1 MTISS
6 TDPDQNKLPFN
17 PADAVLDEDFADDA
31 PPATTAEVSTESA
44 APEVP
49 ANTSSSE
56 GTSALRDL
64 VPAPRRERNED
75 DDDDEAPELR
85 GDDDARPYI
94 NGANLLSALKYVLV
108 ACPKPSEDD
117 SQLSHVVIER
127 DVALGRV
134 SLTACDTNRWHQ
146 AFVACPTGI
155 NLRGVSRISKNDAM
169 QLRDFLQTAVDRG
182 AFCNVRP
189 QSNGIGVTAWE
200 IAFGGG
206 SPLVIDASPSFVH
219 EGWKPPPFAIDNRA
233 GMAAQHDARHVA
245 KAMTIPGAES
255 TRVVRD
261 SVDSAGRRHVTIT
274 DEFGHELARAV
285 LVQLGFSEGE
295 PISPQTEIPG
305 TIGTPNRVR
314 SAPPKPLKLVKKV
327 AKAKAKPASKP
338 AKSAPKKAAA
348 KPAKAKAKKRR

>member
-1 MTISS
+1 MTIS
-6 TDPDQNKLPFN
+6 TDPDQAKIPFN
-17 PADAVLDEDFADDA
+17 PADAVAADDFADDPA
-31 PPATTAEVSTESA
+31 PATSASAEASTESA
-44 APEVP
+44 APAMP
-49 ANTSSSE
+49 ASTSSSE
-56 GTSALRDL
+56 RIESALRDL
-64 VPAPRRERNED
+64 VPAPRRERDEDED
-75 DDDDEAPELR
+75 DAPEPK

-117 SQLSHVVIER
+117 SQLSYVVIER

-206 SPLVIDASPSFVH
+206 SPLVIDASPSFAH
-219 EGWKPPPFAIDNRA
+219 EGWKPPPFAFDNRA
-233 GMAAQHDARHVA
+233 GIAAQHDARHVA
-245 KAMTIPGAES
+245 KAMTVPGAES

-305 TIGTPNRVR
+305 TIGTPDRVR
-314 SAPPKPLKLVKKV
+314 SAPPKPAKKV